1 MFYYRS
7 NLSEFRE
14 YIQCG
19 VVEGR
24 IVKNP
29 LYRDKL
35 FVVILILA
43 VIVLILSLINAIA
56 EAYKIYSWD
65 LFGGVS
71 AWDLAYKHY
80 SSPIT
85 IAAGIFAIYALF
97 TSMHLLGV
105 QSQQQVD
112 ARRLNEFTIYF
123 KQREEFDRKFRPWL
137 EEWIASAYKQQKLRW
152 DFFFLDYD
160 PEKYLKKEYK
170 NEHTERASKE
180 FALSLYDF
188 CFGRGRRIDLHK
200 NFTELMDTMQGMLEA
215 VGPDPLENAERDL
228 NQSFFDIIV
237 VDGGLGEFQSIY
249 RSEWFSEHEKFFHS
263 LSIFRLFCEV
273 EVFVAVPRDYML
285 IPVIAKNIQE
295 LNHGMAHGSNVTKAD
310 HRNSKGYRERR
321 HPSLSSRYIENKH
334 CPRPYDDDG
343 FLFGEYRR
351 GDAEAA

>member
-1 MFYYRS
+1 MFYYRI
-7 NLSEFRE
+7 NLSKFHE
-14 YIQCG
+14 YVQRRVWG
-19 VVEGR
+19 VC

-29 LYRDKL
+29 LYRDKF

-43 VIVLILSLINAIA
+43 VIVLIFSLINAIA
-56 EAYKIYSWD
+56 EAYRIYSWD

-71 AWDLAYKHY
+71 AWDRAYKHY
-80 SSPIT
+80 SIPIT

-97 TSMHLLGV
+97 TSMHLLEV

-137 EEWIASAYKQQKLRW
+137 EEWIAGATGQQELRW
-152 DFFFLDYD
+152 NFFFLDYKVED
-160 PEKYLKKEYK
+160 YLNKEYK
-170 NEHTERASKE
+170 NEHTERASRE
-180 FALSLYDF
+180 FALSLYEF
-188 CFGRGRRIDLHK
+188 CFGRGRGIDLHK
-200 NFTELMDTMQGMLEA
+200 NFTELMDAMQGMLEA

-228 NQSFFDIIV
+228 NQSFFEIV
-237 VDGGLGEFQSIY
+237 VDAGLGEFQSIY

-263 LSIFRLFCEV
+263 LSIFRLLCEI
-273 EVFVAVPRDYML
+273 EVFVALPRDYML

-310 HRNSKGYRERR
+310 HRNSKGYREKR
-321 HPSLSSRYIENKH
+321 HPSLSSRHFNNNH
-334 CPRPYDDDG
+334 CPRPYGDDG

-351 GDAEAA
+351 SDAEGA